1 LLSRNAR
8 CRMAGVPAL
17 WQVRAALP
25 EQLLAFTLFQFIG
38 AVTPG
43 PNNMIATVS
52 GATFGFRRTL
62 PQMLGVTVGYPLM
75 LAAVGLGLG
84 EVFRALPWL
93 HGVLRF
99 VGAAFL
105 LYLAWKIARA
115 NAPEAADTAKPVG
128 FFEALVFQWLN
139 PKAWSIVLGAIAAF
153 TTPDLAPRDFLFET
167 AIYTCAAAA
176 VTFPSM
182 VLWCLF
188 GVAISAM
195 LKDERKRR
203 LVNYSLAAIL
213 VLSIVFLFL

>member
-1 LLSRNAR
+1 
-8 CRMAGVPAL
+8 MASAWAV

-38 AVTPG
+38 AITPG

-62 PQMLGVTVGYPLM
+62 PQMAGVAVGYPLM

-115 NAPEAADTAKPVG
+115 NAPEAAEAAKPVG
-128 FFEALVFQWLN
+128 FFEAFVFQWLN

-153 TTPDLAPRDFLFET
+153 TTPGLATRDFLFET
-167 AIYTCAAAA
+167 AIYTGAAAA

-182 VLWCLF
+182 MVWCLF
-188 GVAISAM
+188 GVAISAA
-195 LKDERKRR
+195 LKDDRKRR
-203 LVNYSLAAIL
+203 LVNYSLAGIL
-213 VLSIVFLFL
+213 VLSIAFLFR